1 MDGGAD
7 ASCKTSAM
15 TMRDG
20 SADRRHTFRGR
31 PEPLSVPTVADPMRL
46 NLNQANLAMSNP
58 QRVLPWMIAFLVA
71 MGALAA
77 LLAPRLAAIFAA
89 NPFFNGVILAVLAG
103 GIIVN
108 LRQVFVLSRE
118 VAWIDAFRRSNPD
131 QKISGMPHL
140 LAPMARMLDGRAR
153 GRAAL
158 SAPSMRTILDSVQSR
173 LEESRDLSR
182 YLIGLAIFLGLLG
195 TFWGL
200 LVTIRSVSDIIDTL
214 DVGNDAVTMFG
225 ALKQNLREPLG
236 GMSTSFSTSLF
247 GLSSSLV
254 IGFLD
259 LQAGH
264 AQNRFYND
272 LEEWLSGMT
281 RLGSGTQLG
290 DGDASVPAYVQALLE
305 QTADGLERM
314 QRAIVEN
321 DRERRTSTAQIGE
334 LGTQLGRLNEL
345 LGRDARER
353 QAGVDSQDELK
364 TVLRQ
369 LANQNQPSQQVSDE
383 LRSEFRLLSRTIAAA
398 LEGRR
403 ARVAP
408 ATASEQEPRR

>member
-1 MDGGAD
+1 LNQVATLRSDP
-7 ASCKTSAM
+7 ASL
-15 TMRDG
+15 DG
-20 SADRRHTFRGR
+20 STTGF
-31 PEPLSVPTVADPMRL
+31 PI
-46 NLNQANLAMSNP
+46 MSNP
-58 QRVLPWMIAFLVA
+58 QRVLPWMIALLAAVA
-71 MGALAA
+71 ALAA
-77 LLAPRLAAIFAA
+77 LLAPRLAEIFAA
-89 NPFFNGVILAVLAG
+89 NPFFNGVILAVLAAG
-103 GIIVN
+103 VVVN

-118 VAWIDAFRRSNPD
+118 VAWTDAFRRTNP
-131 QKISGMPHL
+131 QHKPPPAPRL
-140 LAPMARMLDGRAR
+140 LAPMARMLDGRER

-158 SAPSMRTILDSVQSR
+158 SAPSMRTILDGVQVR

-200 LVTIRSVSDIIDTL
+200 LVTIRSVSDIIGTL
-214 DVGNDAVTMFG
+214 NVGNDAVTMFG

-247 GLSSSLV
+247 GLASSLV

-264 AQNRFYND
+264 AQSRFHNE

-281 RLGSGTQLG
+281 RPASGAAFE
-290 DGDASVPAYVQALLE
+290 GDASVPAYVQALLE

-321 DRERRTSTAQIGE
+321 ERERHGTNQQLGE
-334 LGTQLGRLNEL
+334 LGAQLGRLADL

-353 QAGVDSQDELK
+353 QAAADVQDELR
-364 TVLRQ
+364 TLLRQ
-369 LANQNQPSQQVSDE
+369 LAAQAQPAAQFSDD
-383 LRSEFRLLSRTIAAA
+383 LRSELRLLSRTIAAA
-398 LEGRR
+398 LDGGQR
-403 ARVAP
+403 ARANAAPMVA
-408 ATASEQEPRR
+408 EREPRR